1 MIVPFLLFL
10 DVGGGELLLILIAV
24 FLLFGPK
31 KIPEI
36 ARGIGKEMHEFQKM
50 GYSRYGRLACRS
62 GFRTGRRNMLMTKKI
77 RPLLSARFFV
87 KLYVFLCICLL
98 KKTSFFTLLSMVLY

>member
-1 MIVPFLLFL
+1 MTHSFLLFL

-36 ARGIGKEMHEFQKM
+36 ARGLGKGLYELNKATNGIKEEFENNKE
-50 GYSRYGRLACRS
+50 SIES
-62 GFRTGRRNMLMTKKI
+62 EITKDIEEIKESEI
-77 RPLLSARFFV
+77 DNNAN
-87 KLYVFLCICLL
+87 
-98 KKTSFFTLLSMVLY
+98 TLGKN

>member
-36 ARGIGKEMHEFQKM
+36 ARGIGKGMHEFQK
-50 GYSRYGRLACRS
+50 A
-62 GFRTGRRNMLMTKKI
+62 TKDITEEIENSKNEI
-77 RPLLSARFFV
+77 VENSTEIDDRE
-87 KLYVFLCICLL
+87 KE
-98 KKTSFFTLLSMVLY
+98 K

>member
-36 ARGIGKEMHEFQKM
+36 ARGIGKEMHEFQK
-50 GYSRYGRLACRS
+50 A
-62 GFRTGRRNMLMTKKI
+62 TKDITEEIENSKNEI
-77 RPLLSARFFV
+77 VENSTEIDDRE
-87 KLYVFLCICLL
+87 KE
-98 KKTSFFTLLSMVLY
+98 K

>member
-36 ARGIGKEMHEFQKM
+36 ARGIGKEMHEFQK
-50 GYSRYGRLACRS
+50 S
-62 GFRTGRRNMLMTKKI
+62 TKDITEEIENSKNEI
-77 RPLLSARFFV
+77 VENSTEIDDRE
-87 KLYVFLCICLL
+87 KE
-98 KKTSFFTLLSMVLY
+98 K